1 MAALVFFAFTFG
13 VLAFGALPG
22 LRLDRTGAAVVGA
35 GAMVASGVLSLEEA
49 WRAIHYETLL
59 LLFGMMIVVANLRL
73 AGFFPWVAQWFVRR
87 AHAPETLLAMVVAV
101 TGVLSALFV
110 NDTICLV
117 MTPLVLA
124 ITRQL
129 GRRPLPYLLAVAMAS
144 NAGSAA
150 TITGNPQNMMIGGF
164 SGIPYG
170 IFAAALAPV
179 ALFGMVVTYGVLRW
193 VHREEFAG
201 GGRVEIPE
209 TAVAVDRWLLGK
221 SLVAALAMFGAFFAG
236 APVAVAAMAAGAA
249 LLLTRRVHPAA
260 VYAEIDWP
268 LLVLFAGLFAVL
280 AGVEKT
286 GFDEALFAGASRLG
300 LERLPVLSF
309 VSLLLSNLVSN
320 VPAVLLCKP
329 FIERLPEA
337 REAWLVLSMSATL
350 AGNLTLAGSLANLIV
365 AEKAR
370 EAHRI
375 TFGEYARVGV
385 PVSLLTVAGGTV
397 WLLWLRP

>member
-1 MAALVFFAFTFG
+1 MFAFTFT
-13 VLAFGALPG
+13 VMALGSWPG

-49 WRAIHYETLL
+49 WRAIHYETIL

-73 AGFFPWVAQWFVRR
+73 AGFFPAVAQWFVRR
-87 AHAPETLLAMVVAV
+87 AHAPATLLAVVVAV

-124 ITRQL
+124 ITRTL
-129 GRRPLPYLLAVAMAS
+129 ERRPLPYLLAVAMAS

-170 IFAAALAPV
+170 VFAAALAPV
-179 ALFGMVVTYGVLRW
+179 ALFGMAVTYGVLRW

-201 GGRVEIPE
+201 GGHVEIPA
-209 TAVAVDRWLLGK
+209 TAAPVDRWLLGK
-221 SLVAALAMFGAFFAG
+221 SLVAAVAMFAAFFAG
-236 APVAVAAMAAGAA
+236 APVAGAAMVAGAA
-249 LLLTRRVHPAA
+249 LLLTRRVRPAA

-300 LERLPVLSF
+300 LARLPVLSF
-309 VSLLLSNLVSN
+309 ASLLLSNLISN

-329 FIERLPEA
+329 FIERLPQA
-337 REAWLVLSMSATL
+337 QEAWLVLSMSATL

-365 AEKAR
+365 AERAR
-370 EAHRI
+370 ETHRI
-375 TFGEYARVGV
+375 GFGEYARVGV
-385 PVSLLTVAGGTV
+385 PVSVLTVAGGAV